1 MGKRHL
7 TACRHKHPYSTEIE
21 QYQYPPAVY
30 QKQQPIPWI
39 PADQNEA
46 IYVDTEEGV
55 VAMLQELKAAKELA
69 IDLEHHDQHS
79 YIGLVSLMQISTRE
93 KDWIIDTLKPW
104 RQNLQILNQVFAD
117 PTILKVFQGSN
128 MDMVWLQRDL
138 GLYVVGLFDTYYASA
153 ALNFPGRSLKYLLAR
168 FANFDAQKQFQLA
181 DWRVR
186 PLPADLIDYARSDT
200 HYLLNIYDNLR
211 NMLIDASTP
220 QSNLIDYVLGESK
233 KEALQVYQHPAY
245 DAETGRGPAGWLSML
260 GSRNVR
266 FDNQQFAVF
275 RSVHSW
281 RDRKAREKDEGVQ
294 HILPNRFLW
303 QIAENMPTTPYTF
316 TQVCRG
322 GSTKPVMDHV
332 VELCDTVKHGK
343 AQGKT
348 GKSMF
353 EFFAEQR
360 LTADPEGSG
369 YSTPNVPR
377 RSRHLTWRKEETTL
391 SGVAATL
398 QQIASESVPSPAAA
412 NDNGL
417 LDGPIEGSVA
427 IRTANSQL
435 WGDITPQH
443 PHQPSQESTTLTAL
457 QTILPL
463 PSATTKLASGNHGS
477 EEEVTANEGVSPA
490 PKSNAPTNAVDVS
503 KQSEPFTL
511 NELSRSSRKRKASDA
526 SVDFS
531 TPIATRAKA
540 SSSNETDTS
549 SPTTTTTSSPTSSTP
564 QESKKESKP
573 KRRNQRTSRAER
585 RALRASQAEAASTA
599 QALAQP
605 FDYASAPSLL
615 NASADAADGKDKG
628 VKRMNP
634 FAKSLDTTT
643 GAKRSK
649 MGKELAGKSMTFKS

>member
-1 MGKRHL
+1 M
-7 TACRHKHPYSTEIE
+7 
-21 QYQYPPAVY
+21 
-30 QKQQPIPWI
+30 

-55 VAMLQELKAAKELA
+55 AAMLEELKAAKELA

-117 PTILKVFQGSN
+117 PSILKVFQGSN

-153 ALNFPGRSLKYLLAR
+153 SLNFPGRSLKYLLAR

-266 FDNQQFAVF
+266 FDSQQFAVF
-275 RSVHSW
+275 RSLHSW
-281 RDRKAREKDEGVQ
+281 RDRKAREQDEGVQ

-360 LTADPEGSG
+360 LAADPEGSG
-369 YSTPNVPR
+369 YNTPNVAR

-398 QQIASESVPSPAAA
+398 QQIASESASSPAAA
-412 NDNGL
+412 NENGL

-435 WGDITPQH
+435 WGAITPQH
-443 PHQPSQESTTLTAL
+443 AHQPPQASTTMTAL

-463 PSATTKLASGNHGS
+463 SSATTKLAS
-477 EEEVTANEGVSPA
+477 EVTANEGGSPL
-490 PKSNAPTNAVDVS
+490 PKSNAPTKAVDVS
-503 KQSEPFTL
+503 KPSEPFTL
-511 NELSRSSRKRKASDA
+511 NELSRSSRKRKASDT

-531 TPIATRAKA
+531 NPIATRAKA

-549 SPTTTTTSSPTSSTP
+549 SPTTSSPSSSTP
-564 QESKKESKP
+564 QEFNQEFKP
-573 KRRNQRTSRAER
+573 KRSNQRPSRAER
-585 RALRASQAEAASTA
+585 QARRASQAESAATA
-599 QALAQP
+599 EALTQP

-615 NASADAADGKDKG
+615 KATADATDGKDKG